1 MRFIRGTYFLA
12 IGAGGPGK
20 TVEKVLSRSGKTMD
34 DIEDKEDD
42 EGDNELG
49 GAGTGTG
56 AEDGPAGSCGEITM
70 VFPCPCPPPLPS
82 LLVLPSSPLRRFALP
97 GFEVTA
103 STEIVGPQAVVNEA
117 FNGQCR

>member
-1 MRFIRGTYFLA
+1 MKSMRFIGGTYFLA

-56 AEDGPAGSCGEITM
+56 IGA
-70 VFPCPCPPPLPS
+70 
-82 LLVLPSSPLRRFALP
+82 
-97 GFEVTA
+97 A
-103 STEIVGPQAVVNEA
+103 SGWRDEL
-117 FNGQCR
+117 